1 MMIEASQKIT
11 IQSEI
16 SLEQLYQM
24 SVQLSCE
31 QRIELADE
39 IKREALREQ
48 WRALSAKLPDRPEI
62 TEEDIINEVKV
73 FRSELHETT
82 LFLQC
87 IT

>member
-11 IQSEI
+11 IQSDQSEI

-24 SVQLSCE
+24 VVQLSCE
-31 QRIELADE
+31 QRIQLADE

-62 TEEDIINEVKV
+62 TEEDIINEIKV

-82 LFLQC
+82 
-87 IT
+87 

>member
-11 IQSEI
+11 IQYEI

-24 SVQLSCE
+24 IVQLSCE

-82 LFLQC
+82 
-87 IT
+87 

>member
-11 IQSEI
+11 IQSDQSEI

-24 SVQLSCE
+24 VVQLSCE
-31 QRIELADE
+31 QRIQLADE

-62 TEEDIINEVKV
+62 TEEDIINEVKA

-82 LFLQC
+82 
-87 IT
+87 